1 GRLDMEKARQLITK
15 RTKLVIAPHVS
26 NVLGNILPIAELR
39 DLARSVGAAFLLDGA
54 QAAGHLSVHVKELG
68 CDAYAFSAHKMYGPM
83 GIGALYVKEAI
94 QKDWRPLLYGGG
106 MVEEVNEEGT
116 RYLEGPRKFEAGTPN
131 VTGAVGFAAACEY
144 IDRIGR

>member
-1 GRLDMEKARQLITK
+1 
-15 RTKLVIAPHVS
+15 
-26 NVLGNILPIAELR
+26 
-39 DLARSVGAAFLLDGA
+39 
-54 QAAGHLSVHVKELG
+54 
-68 CDAYAFSAHKMYGPM
+68 
-83 GIGALYVKEAI
+83 I

-144 IDRIGR
+144 IDRIGRGHIQKQERELTSYLLQRLSVFSDVYVFAKTEEKRIGVVSLKVSGVHPHDVAQALSDQGIAVRAGSH